1 MPGHDGVDRRTTQNL
16 KVVQSRPE
24 EGVILVSGAV
34 AGNTGSIVIIR
45 PSKKKTSAK

>member
-1 MPGHDGVDRRTTQNL
+1 L

-45 PSKKKTSAK
+45 PSKKKISAK